1 MDVNISGVTVQ
12 INGADESQME
22 ALTSTLERLWVH
34 HIQIVP
40 PVTVGDRPARGG
52 GGAAHSGMPGG
63 PYIRLNRTC
72 FQSAWNL
79 HGYNYTLL
87 HEVGHIVDWTFNCMQ
102 RMRRE
107 DNRGFRALIAHPHS
121 GATQGWSE
129 HYADGLADWYARKPM
144 SDARRNALLFS
155 RGFFG
160 PIGMRR
166 PFERA
171 GARRS
176 GWRSGSSVATA
187 AGEERNSFSRPQI
200 GGSTAARLRA
210 RA

>member
-1 MDVNISGVTVQ
+1 
-12 INGADESQME
+12 ME
-22 ALTSTLERLWVH
+22 ALTGTLGRLWVH
-34 HIQIVP
+34 HLQLVP
-40 PVTVGDRPARGG
+40 TITVGDRPARGG

-72 FQSAWNL
+72 FQSSWNRR
-79 HGYNYTLL
+79 GYNYTLL
-87 HEVGHIVDWTFNCMQ
+87 HEVGHIVDWAFNCMQ

-121 GATQGWSE
+121 GATQGWGE

-144 SDARRNALLFS
+144 SDARRNAILFS

-160 PIGMRR
+160 PIGRRR
-166 PFERA
+166 PSGRA

-176 GWRSGSSVATA
+176 AWRRRTAGPATA
-187 AGEERNSFSRPQI
+187 TGEDRTSFSRPQI
-200 GGSTAARLRA
+200 GGSAAARPGSVS
-210 RA
+210 